1 MSSVSPKSAD
11 PVERV
16 LALRA
21 LEARIVVGLMSGTS
35 SDGCSAAVVELRG
48 AGPDTRAKLLAYTT
62 IGYPDPLR
70 NRLFALDTA
79 EAGELC
85 ELDFLLGEVFASATL
100 DAIAAAGL
108 DATRVHL
115 VASHGHT
122 ACHQP
127 RSTGK
132 HGATLQ
138 VGEAGVVAE
147 RTGLPVMC
155 DFRVRDVA
163 AGGEGAPLV
172 PLPDWILFRAP
183 GRVRALQNI
192 GGIANVTV
200 TTEKLEDTFAFDNA
214 PGNMVLDAV
223 ARAATAG
230 AERFDKDGAR
240 AATGKI
246 DDALLA
252 ELLAHPYLALPPP
265 KSTGRETFGLPTFVK
280 PLLDRHPGRLVDLLA
295 TMTRFVAEAIA
306 RSYREHG
313 RVKIDEVFVSGGG
326 VHNKTLMGH
335 LAELLAP
342 TPVRSLAD
350 LGIDPDAKECVAFAV
365 LANETLHGRPGN
377 LPAATGAFGPRVLGK
392 LVF

>member
-1 MSSVSPKSAD
+1 VTPSAAD
-11 PVERV
+11 PVARV
-16 LALRA
+16 LALRE
-21 LEARIVVGLMSGTS
+21 LDARIVVGLMSGTS
-35 SDGCSAAVVELRG
+35 SDGCAAAVVELRG
-48 AGPDTRAKLLAYTT
+48 FGEATKAKLLAFTT
-62 IGYPDPLR
+62 VGYPDGLR
-70 NRLFALDTA
+70 KRLFPLDGA
-79 EAGELC
+79 SAGELC
-85 ELDFLLGEVFASATL
+85 EIDFLLGEVFASVAL

-115 VASHGHT
+115 IASHGHT

-132 HGATLQ
+132 AGATLQ

-200 TTEKLEDTFAFDNA
+200 TTEKLADTFAFDNA

-223 ARAATAG
+223 ARAASAG
-230 AERFDKDGAR
+230 AEHYDKDGAR
-240 AATGKI
+240 AARGTI

-280 PLLDRHPGRLVDLLA
+280 PLLDRHPGRLDDLLA

-306 RSYREHG
+306 SSYREHA
-313 RVKIDEVFVSGGG
+313 RVPIDEVYVSGGG
-326 VHNKTLMGH
+326 VHNKTLMNH
-335 LAELLAP
+335 LSTLLAP
-342 TPVRSLAD
+342 IPVRSLAD